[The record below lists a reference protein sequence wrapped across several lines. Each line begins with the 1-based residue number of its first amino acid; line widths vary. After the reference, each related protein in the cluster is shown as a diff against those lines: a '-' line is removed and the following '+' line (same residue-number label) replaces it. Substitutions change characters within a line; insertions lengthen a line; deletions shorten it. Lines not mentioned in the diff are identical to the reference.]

1 MDSSDFMIGRGIKS
15 VSIFCGGFFGAS
27 ISFGYGN
34 DGYYWI
40 GFYYSIGL
48 YWLIGGCGYSGT

>member
-34 DGYYWI
+34 DGYY
-40 GFYYSIGL
+40 
-48 YWLIGGCGYSGT
+48 